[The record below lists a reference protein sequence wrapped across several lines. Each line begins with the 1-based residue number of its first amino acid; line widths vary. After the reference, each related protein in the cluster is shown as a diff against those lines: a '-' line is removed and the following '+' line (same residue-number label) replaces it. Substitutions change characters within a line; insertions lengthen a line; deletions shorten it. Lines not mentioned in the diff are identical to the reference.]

1 MFDPEDLTLRVERL
15 KPQGDWSNGKGTL
28 SFVFCKGG
36 RGRYTS
42 GRVIRQFAPGDVLG
56 LAGASRGKLLVDGRD
71 DLIFW
76 HFSACL
82 EQLFTLLVRNEI
94 PFLQAVIDDYK
105 DGRLYPAFTPL
116 AKECHS
122 LLDRAVPQSG
132 LDHRSQV
139 LRVVAVILSE
149 ELKRARAQGLRSFRP
164 EEHMVEVLEKMSM
177 DQILNQSVSELAE
190 KCGCGR
196 RHLNRLFHQHFGF
209 SVGVL
214 KMEMRLLKAVCLL
227 RDPEAKV
234 TRIAEACGFNHQGFF
249 NICFKRRFGV
259 SPGKYRKMNLAPS
272 SNCEGVSG
280 CDAIAS
286 LRSNREPSYIGK
298 VELPPA
304 LEASILATPA
314 DQASTPARAL
324 ASNVV
329 AGLNAAAKQQRIA
342 AESNRRGL
350 SRSGNTL

>member
-15 KPQGDWSNGKGTL
+15 KPQGEWSNGKGTL
-28 SFVFCKGG
+28 SFVFCKAG

-42 GRVIRQFAPGDVLG
+42 GRVIRQFAPGDILG
-56 LAGASRGKLLVDGRD
+56 LAGASRGKLYVDGQE

-105 DGRLYPAFTPL
+105 DGRIYPASIPL
-116 AKECHS
+116 ARECHQ
-122 LLDRAVPQSG
+122 LLEDVISQTG
-132 LDHRSQV
+132 LDHRSRV
-139 LRVVAVILSE
+139 MRVVAVILSE
-149 ELKRARAQGLRSFRP
+149 ELKRARTQRLRVLRP
-164 EEHMVEVLEKMSM
+164 EEHMVEVFEKLSM
-177 DQILNQSVSELAE
+177 DQILNLSVGELAG

-259 SPGKYRKMNLAPS
+259 SPGKYRKMNLTAP

-280 CDAIAS
+280 GDAKPS
-286 LRSNREPSYIGK
+286 LGSNVQSSFMGN
-298 VELPPA
+298 VELPSVFQPR
-304 LEASILATPA
+304 IQATPA
-314 DQASTPARAL
+314 DHASFPARAL
-324 ASNVV
+324 ASNVI

-350 SRSGNTL
+350 SRSGNT